1 MKKAHLG
8 LFLCSIHFGVAKWF
22 FIRKNEVNKIRKTLV
37 KLGIDE
43 AVDELNQI
51 LKGKKKGC
59 PTEDLFVEL

>member
-51 LKGKKKGC
+51 LKGKK
-59 PTEDLFVEL
+59 